1 VLGMKSKPFQHPV
14 GKVWHQLAEVMSD
27 QATRFDRMEGDV
39 AVLKTDMA
47 ELKEQVNRME
57 AANEARFN
65 RMEAATEAR
74 FNRMEAATEA
84 RFNRMEAANEARF
97 NRIDA
102 NLERLNGIDAH
113 LERLIGLVRRDELKR
128 S

>member
-74 FNRMEAATEA
+74 FNRMEAA
-84 RFNRMEAANEARF
+84 NEARF